1 MGSPHLRK
9 HTDGKH
15 PCLLA
20 TWLRRTMT
28 MKDCRAVLEK
38 DLNLA
43 ASALKP
49 HKDYVT
55 KLVDKA
61 RRSNFHE

>member
-1 MGSPHLRK
+1 
-9 HTDGKH
+9 
-15 PCLLA
+15 
-20 TWLRRTMT
+20 